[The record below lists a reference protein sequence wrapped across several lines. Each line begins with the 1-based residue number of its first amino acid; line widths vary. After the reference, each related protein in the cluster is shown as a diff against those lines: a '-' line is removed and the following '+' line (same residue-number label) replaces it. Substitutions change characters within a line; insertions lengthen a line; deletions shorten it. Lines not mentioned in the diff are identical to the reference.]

1 MFWAFILLV
10 GLGFVFTKLG
20 AYSVTVAIL
29 SGSLKLVGILVV
41 IGAIWF
47 FFKSNRIN

>member
-1 MFWAFILLV
+1 MFWAFSLLV

-29 SGSLKLVGILVV
+29 SGSLKLLVLLV
-41 IGAIWF
+41 IIAAMWF
-47 FFKSNRIN
+47 LFKNKPS

>member
-29 SGSLKLVGILVV
+29 SGSLKLVGLVIV
-41 IGAIWF
+41 IAVIWL
-47 FFKSNRIN
+47 FFKRNRFN

>member
-1 MFWAFILLV
+1 MFWAFSLLV

-29 SGSLKLVGILVV
+29 SGSLKLLVLLV
-41 IGAIWF
+41 IIAAIWM
-47 FFKSNRIN
+47 FFKNKPL

>member
-1 MFWAFILLV
+1 MFWAFSLLV

-29 SGSLKLVGILVV
+29 SGSLKLLVLLV
-41 IGAIWF
+41 IIAAMWL
-47 FFKSNRIN
+47 FFKNKPS